1 MLNLNYIIASDILQI
16 MVYIYKLK
24 SFFFFFYYEFLK
36 FYVYDEHFIKVS
48 NFNYLAF
55 LKVKIVRK

>member
-1 MLNLNYIIASDILQI
+1 MLNLNYIIASNILQI

-24 SFFFFFYYEFLK
+24 SFFFYSDFYK
-36 FYVYDEHFIKVS
+36 FYVYDENFIKVS

-55 LKVKIVRK
+55 FKTKDCAK